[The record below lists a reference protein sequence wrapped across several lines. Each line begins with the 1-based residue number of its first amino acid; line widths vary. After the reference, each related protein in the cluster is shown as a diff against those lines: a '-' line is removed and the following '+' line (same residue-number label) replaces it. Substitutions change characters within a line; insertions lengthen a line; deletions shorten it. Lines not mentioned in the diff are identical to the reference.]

1 MKTLMRMFLKSRF
14 LPFLL
19 AFSFLTCSQ
28 PKEKIVKTDLEQIR
42 TRGKLIALTGYSA
55 TSYFI
60 YRGQPMGYE
69 YELLSLLSEHLGLKL
84 EIKIEDN
91 LEQLFTRLNAGDADI
106 IAHDLTVTKER
117 RQRMQFTDYLFTTQQ
132 VLVQRKPDNW
142 RRMKLHEIERRLI
155 TNPIQLIG
163 KRVYVKK
170 NSSHVERL
178 KNLSEEI
185 GGDIEIVEVDG
196 DTTSELLIQMVS
208 EGKIDYTIADRH
220 VALINQAYLT
230 NLDVQM
236 AVSFPQQIAW
246 AVRKTSPELL
256 KAVNEWIQS
265 MKQKTAFYVIYNKY
279 FKNRGAYIRRA
290 KSDYLSVTGGKI
302 SEYDDFLKK
311 KAAQIGWDWRL
322 LASLI
327 YQESQFNPF
336 AKSWSGAAGIMQLQP
351 ETARR
356 FGATNVTDPYENISA
371 GVNYLKWLDNY
382 WKKEIADPTERIK
395 FILASYNVGIGHVQ
409 DARRLAQKYGKDPD
423 LWEDNTEYYLLRLSE
438 EKFFNDEVVQ
448 FGYCRGSEP
457 CNYVKE
463 ILERYNQYRKFIL
476 A

>member
-1 MKTLMRMFLKSRF
+1 MKTLIQMFLKSKF
-14 LPFLL
+14 LPLVL
-19 AFSFLTCSQ
+19 GLSILTCSQ

-42 TRGKLIALTGYSA
+42 ARGKLVALTGYSA

-69 YELLSLLSEHLGLKL
+69 YELLSLLAEHLGLKL
-84 EIKIEDN
+84 KIKIEDN
-91 LEQLFTRLNAGDADI
+91 LEQLFARLNAGDADI

-117 RQRMQFTDYLFTTQQ
+117 RQRVLFTDYLFTTQQ
-132 VLVQRKPDNW
+132 VLVQRKPANW
-142 RRMKLHEIERRLI
+142 RQMKIHEIERQLI

-163 KRVYVKK
+163 KRVFVKE

-185 GGDIEIVEVDG
+185 GGDIVIVEVDG
-196 DTTSELLIQMVS
+196 DTTSEQLIQMVS
-208 EGKIDYTIADRH
+208 EGNIDYTIADRH

-256 KAVNEWIQS
+256 KAVNEWIRS

-336 AKSWSGAAGIMQLQP
+336 VKSWSGAVGIMQLLP
-351 ETARR
+351 KTAQK
-356 FGATNVTDPYENISA
+356 FGAKKLSDPYENISA

-382 WKKEIADPTERIK
+382 WKKEIEDPLERRK

-409 DARRLAQKYGKDPD
+409 DARRLAQKFGKDPD
-423 LWEDNTEYYLLRLSE
+423 LWDNNTEYYVLRLSE
-438 EKFFNDEVVQ
+438 EKFFRDEVVQ

-457 CNYVKE
+457 CAYVKE
-463 ILERYNQYRKFIL
+463 ILERYDQYRKFIL

>member
-1 MKTLMRMFLKSRF
+1 MFLKSKF
-14 LPFLL
+14 LPLVL
-19 AFSFLTCSQ
+19 GLSILTCSQ

-42 TRGKLIALTGYSA
+42 ARGKLVALTGYSA

-69 YELLSLLSEHLGLKL
+69 YELLSLLAEHLGLKL
-84 EIKIEDN
+84 KIKIEDN
-91 LEQLFTRLNAGDADI
+91 LEQLFARLNAGDADI

-117 RQRMQFTDYLFTTQQ
+117 RQRVLFTDYLFTTQQ
-132 VLVQRKPDNW
+132 VLVQRKPANW
-142 RRMKLHEIERRLI
+142 RQMKIHEIERQLI

-163 KRVYVKK
+163 KRVFVKE

-185 GGDIEIVEVDG
+185 GGDIVIVEVDG
-196 DTTSELLIQMVS
+196 DTTSEQLIQMVS
-208 EGKIDYTIADRH
+208 EGNIDYTIADRH

-256 KAVNEWIQS
+256 KAVNEWIRS

-336 AKSWSGAAGIMQLQP
+336 VKSWSGAVGIMQLLP
-351 ETARR
+351 KTAQK
-356 FGATNVTDPYENISA
+356 FGAKKLSDPYENISA

-382 WKKEIADPTERIK
+382 WKKEIEDPLERRK

-409 DARRLAQKYGKDPD
+409 DARRLAQKFGKDPD
-423 LWEDNTEYYLLRLSE
+423 LWDNNTEYYVLRLSE
-438 EKFFNDEVVQ
+438 EKFFRDEVVQ

-457 CNYVKE
+457 CAYVKE
-463 ILERYNQYRKFIL
+463 ILERYDQYRKFIL

>member
-1 MKTLMRMFLKSRF
+1 MKTLIQMFLKSKF
-14 LPFLL
+14 LPLVL
-19 AFSFLTCSQ
+19 GLSILTCSQ

-42 TRGKLIALTGYSA
+42 ARGKLVALTGYSA

-69 YELLSLLSEHLGLKL
+69 YELLSLLAEHLGLKL
-84 EIKIEDN
+84 KIKIEDN
-91 LEQLFTRLNAGDADI
+91 LEQLFARLNAGEADI

-117 RQRMQFTDYLFTTQQ
+117 RQRVLFTDYLFTTQQ
-132 VLVQRKPDNW
+132 VLVQRKPANW
-142 RRMKLHEIERRLI
+142 RQMKIHEIERQLI

-163 KRVYVKK
+163 KRVFVKE

-185 GGDIEIVEVDG
+185 GGDIVIVEVDG
-196 DTTSELLIQMVS
+196 DTTSEQLIQMVS
-208 EGKIDYTIADRH
+208 EGNIDYTIADRH

-256 KAVNEWIQS
+256 KAVNEWIRS

-336 AKSWSGAAGIMQLQP
+336 VKSWSGAVGIMQLLP
-351 ETARR
+351 KTAQK
-356 FGATNVTDPYENISA
+356 FGA
-371 GVNYLKWLDNY
+371 
-382 WKKEIADPTERIK
+382 KK
-395 FILASYNVGIGHVQ
+395 
-409 DARRLAQKYGKDPD
+409 
-423 LWEDNTEYYLLRLSE
+423 
-438 EKFFNDEVVQ
+438 
-448 FGYCRGSEP
+448 
-457 CNYVKE
+457 
-463 ILERYNQYRKFIL
+463 
-476 A
+476 